1 MAESIFE
8 AINNPER
15 MGQVLDHANA
25 PTATSNDLKAWLK
38 DPESKRLVQEVWEQ
52 AMCLAYIDGNETA
65 AEWLKKRVKDPKHK
79 LPSAAQ
85 EFYEI
90 YQRCKERS

>member
-1 MAESIFE
+1 MAKNIFQE
-8 AINNPER
+8 INNPER
-15 MGQVLDHANA
+15 MGQVLDLADA
-25 PTATSNDLKAWLK
+25 PATASNDLKTWLE
-38 DPESKRLVQEVWEQ
+38 DPKNKRLMQEVWEQ
-52 AMCLAYIDGNETA
+52 AMCLAYVDGDNVA
-65 AEWLKKRVKDPKHK
+65 AEWLKERVKNSKHK